1 MIAKMMFIASF
12 ALGGLLV
19 VVVHLVWLV
28 AWLIGRWGDSVVPYA
43 PFGWTALALV
53 LFAWSVLAYGF
64 FVGRFR
70 LDINNI
76 NYTHTEIPPAFK
88 GYKIVHI
95 SDLHLST
102 FDDRPAALQRLV
114 DSINAQQPDVICFTG
129 DLVTMGV
136 SEAEPYRDILRRL
149 HAPDG
154 VISVL
159 GNHDMLIYRSWAS
172 DAERRSEVSK
182 LVDFERNELGW
193 HLLRNEHLNIVRAD
207 DTLTI
212 VGVDNC
218 ACKHQGFRT
227 VHAGNLPQAMAGTD
241 GFRILLSHDPT
252 HWRAEV
258 LGKTDIP
265 LTLSGHT
272 HAAQVRLFGWTP
284 AAWAFRETAGRYDS
298 AGQTL
303 YINVGLGGTLPVRL
317 NCPAEITVITLQ
329 TK

>member
-1 MIAKMMFIASF
+1 MIAHMMFISSLV
-12 ALGGLLV
+12 LGGLLV
-19 VVVHLVWLV
+19 VIPHLIWLVVWLV
-28 AWLIGRWGDSVVPYA
+28 GRCCDFSVPYS
-43 PFGWTALALV
+43 PFGWTALGLV
-53 LFAWSVLAYGF
+53 LLCWSILAYGF

-70 LDINNI
+70 VEIKHVD
-76 NYTHTEIPPAFK
+76 YTHTVIPPAFK

-102 FDDRPAALQRLV
+102 FDDRPSALQRLV
-114 DSINAQQPDVICFTG
+114 DSINAQQPDLICFTG

-136 SEAEPYRDILRRL
+136 SEAAPYRDILRRL
-149 HAPDG
+149 HATDG
-154 VISVL
+154 IVSVL
-159 GNHDMLIYRSWAS
+159 GNHDMLIYRRWAS
-172 DAERRSEVSK
+172 EAERESEVAK
-182 LVDFERNELGW
+182 LVDFERNELEW
-193 HLLRNEHLNIVRAD
+193 HLLRNQHLNIVRD
-207 DTLTI
+207 NDTLTI

-218 ACKHQGFRT
+218 ACKNQGFRT
-227 VHAGNLPQAMAGTD
+227 IHAGDLSQAMADTD

-258 LGKTDIP
+258 LSKTDIP

-284 AAWAFRETAGRYDS
+284 AAWSFRETAGRYDS

-303 YINVGLGGTLPVRL
+303 YVNVGLGCTLPVRI

-329 TK
+329 